1 MNREVKFIKILFFS
15 LFLSIFLNA
24 SDVDYELDKSSSL
37 AKKEHKHLMLF
48 LHKNHCGYC
57 EGMFLHLDEESL
69 AKPIKKDFILLDIN
83 RDEDDERVSYQGFEG
98 TNREFLK
105 ELGVDFY
112 PAMVFIDENNKIIF
126 DVSGYRSSQ
135 KILTVLNYISSKS
148 YKDMSLEEFRDEEDF
163 LEEDEKED
171 DNE

>member
-1 MNREVKFIKILFFS
+1 MNRGVKFIYILFIS

-24 SDVDYELDKSSSL
+24 SDVDYELDKSSAL

-57 EGMFLHLDEESL
+57 EGMFLHLDEEAL
-69 AKPIKKDFILLDIN
+69 AKPIKKNFILLDIN
-83 RDEDDERVSYQGFEG
+83 RDEDDERVSYQDFEG

-112 PAMVFIDENNKIIF
+112 PAMAFIDGNNKIIF
-126 DVSGYRSSQ
+126 GVVGYRTPE
-135 KILTVLNYISSKS
+135 KILTVLNYVSSES
-148 YKDMSLEEFRDEEDF
+148 YKSMSLEEFRDEEDF
-163 LEEDEKED
+163 FKDDED
-171 DNE
+171 DE